1 MKKYIV
7 AELEVVYF
15 DAEDIIA
22 TSSGIGVE
30 DDDDIIDLPFIPA

>member
-15 DAEDIIA
+15 EAEDIIA
-22 TSSGIGVE
+22 TSNGIGGE
-30 DDDDIIDLPFIPA
+30 DDDIIDLPFIPA